1 MARVVLAVGGGESL
15 VRVRRGRGLFSRIFA
30 GVSHAPALFVLFWS
44 FCLLVGRIGV
54 IRNRARGRR
63 RGHGAARGRRRSR
76 LRMGVSADAQPRG
89 GGARALFA
97 QRRALSAA
105 DLSTLVLMASRRSE
119 IEGLALVFARG
130 WLHQHLVDTVTVH
143 VQLLETRTFVHDVLA
158 GDGEVAVD
166 V

>member
-30 GVSHAPALFVLFWS
+30 GVSHAPAHADS
-44 FCLLVGRIGV
+44 TRPSRRMAGRIGV
-54 IRNRARGRR
+54 IRNR
-63 RGHGAARGRRRSR
+63 ARGRRRSR

-130 WLHQHLVDTVTVH
+130 WLRRHLVDTVTVH
-143 VQLLETRTFVHDVLA
+143 VQHLETRTFVHEVLA
-158 GDGEVAVD
+158 GDGEVAED

>member
-30 GVSHAPALFVLFWS
+30 GVSHAPAHADS
-44 FCLLVGRIGV
+44 TRPSRRMAGRIGV

-97 QRRALSAA
+97 QHQ
-105 DLSTLVLMASRRSE
+105 TQTTTNKTTQKKKTSRRSE

-130 WLHQHLVDTVTVH
+130 WLHQHLVDTATVH
-143 VQLLETRTFVHDVLA
+143 VQHLETRTFVHEVLA
-158 GDGEVAVD
+158 GDWEAAED